1 MTRHIFS
8 IGQQVSFN
16 SRLGIYL
23 KRAGVFTVTKLLP
36 PLGAEL
42 QYRIKSEGEAHER
55 VASEHEL
62 QVELEEPIVAAGSRL
77 PPVPVNVD
85 ATRIFAGFI
94 PLATEPQVG
103 PQDSSAVT
111 MP

>member
-1 MTRHIFS
+1 MTRHVYS
-8 IGQQVSFN
+8 VGQQVHFEGGV
-16 SRLGIYL
+16 GIYL
-23 KRAGVFTVTKLLP
+23 KRAGVFTVTRLLP

-62 QVELEEPIVAAGSRL
+62 QVELEKPIVVAGSRL
-77 PPVPVNVD
+77 PPVNVD
-85 ATRIFAGFI
+85 APPIFAGFI
-94 PLATEPQVG
+94 PLATERPVG
-103 PQDSSAVT
+103 PQGGSAVT